1 MVLLLYNLRHL
12 FLDVTLF
19 SEKGV
24 IRSTDGFLENS
35 SYDVVREERPGWIG
49 ECVSVQFAFG
59 RSNRTIA
66 LISNT
71 RETTMAHR
79 KIHSLAGVGALG
91 LCLAWASPVARADL
105 TIISSSVGGAPTG
118 VTYANFDNLQIN
130 GVNGAP
136 DSNGGN
142 SHTMPTNIG
151 NVGVVFAGN
160 DAGAA
165 QGTTSTNAAPFIS
178 GMNGALFGDN
188 ENNVADSTT
197 YLTTGTGTVTLNL
210 PGQEMYIGLLWGSV
224 DTYNTLTFFEN
235 GNSVGSITGAQVL
248 NSPTGDQG
256 LNGTVYVNIN
266 SSMQFN
272 SVQASSSSNAFEF
285 DNVAFNATPVMVPEP
300 STFVVAVVGALGMI
314 GYGWRRKG
322 FRFIS

>member
-1 MVLLLYNLRHL
+1 
-12 FLDVTLF
+12 
-19 SEKGV
+19 
-24 IRSTDGFLENS
+24 
-35 SYDVVREERPGWIG
+35 
-49 ECVSVQFAFG
+49 
-59 RSNRTIA
+59 
-66 LISNT
+66 
-71 RETTMAHR
+71 
-79 KIHSLAGVGALG
+79 
-91 LCLAWASPVARADL
+91 
-105 TIISSSVGGAPTG
+105 
-118 VTYANFDNLQIN
+118 
-130 GVNGAP
+130 
-136 DSNGGN
+136 
-142 SHTMPTNIG
+142 
-151 NVGVVFAGN
+151 
-160 DAGAA
+160 
-165 QGTTSTNAAPFIS
+165 
-178 GMNGALFGDN
+178 MNGALFGDN

-235 GNSVGSITGAQVL
+235 GNSVGSITGSQVL

-256 LNGTVYVNIN
+256 VNGTVYVNIN